1 MNRIPIL
8 CIALLMTTVITL
20 QMTALQKHIIY
31 LPADD
36 GQMKTR
42 PAGFPDPAPMVV
54 SLEEADRR
62 FRDRFNE
69 TYEPVLPDRDET
81 RCLLNDCEFE
91 FYFIM
96 AKYKA
101 TEFLSGLFK
110 V

>member
-42 PAGFPDPAPMVV
+42 PAGFPDTVPMVV

-62 FRDRFNE
+62 FRE
-69 TYEPVLPDRDET
+69 
-81 RCLLNDCEFE
+81 
-91 FYFIM
+91 
-96 AKYKA
+96 KYKDGLPEIPERDHSTCLFNNCDWDLA
-101 TEFLSGLFK
+101 WFLLKYEVVDFFTG
-110 V
+110 